1 MSLYAVYTCHMGNQ
15 IKWKLVKMQRKVR
28 EFGQRA
34 FVIVFVSQYVGEK
47 EKERGEK
54 GRENN
59 GNIPLYVKQEKL
71 I

>member
-1 MSLYAVYTCHMGNQ
+1 MSLYAVYMCHMGNQ

-28 EFGQRA
+28 EFGQGA
-34 FVIVFVSQYVGEK
+34 FVIVFVSQYVREK
-47 EKERGEK
+47 EK